1 MGHGIPRA
9 LNRASTAFPSPSLC
23 LESFQQ
29 LQQQL
34 LPAVLLQ
41 SFLIVMLH
49 IILEEVL
56 IDFIQPPVYLPET
69 FLDNLQRLLAV
80 SMFLII
86 SGQLQIV
93 PGVVQIRLFALQIFP
108 VFSTCEIDFRC
119 PIPQQI
125 PLGGTTMKG

>member
-1 MGHGIPRA
+1 
-9 LNRASTAFPSPSLC
+9 
-23 LESFQQ
+23 
-29 LQQQL
+29 
-34 LPAVLLQ
+34 
-41 SFLIVMLH
+41 MLH

-56 IDFIQPPVYLPET
+56 IDFIQPPIYLLET

-93 PGVVQIRLFALQIFP
+93 PEVVPIRLFALQIFP
-108 VFSTCEIDFRC
+108 VFSTCEIDFRR

>member
-1 MGHGIPRA
+1 
-9 LNRASTAFPSPSLC
+9 
-23 LESFQQ
+23 
-29 LQQQL
+29 
-34 LPAVLLQ
+34 
-41 SFLIVMLH
+41 MLH
-49 IILEEVL
+49 IIPEEVL

-108 VFSTCEIDFRC
+108 IFSTCEIDFRC